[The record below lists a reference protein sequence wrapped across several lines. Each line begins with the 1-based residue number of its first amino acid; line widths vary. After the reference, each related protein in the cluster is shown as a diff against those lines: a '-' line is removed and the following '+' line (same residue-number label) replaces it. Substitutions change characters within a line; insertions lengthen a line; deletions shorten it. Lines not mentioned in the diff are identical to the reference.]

1 MGRVLVACES
11 SGVVRDAFIEA
22 GHDAISCDLLE
33 TESPGPHIQRD
44 VRPLLR
50 ERWDLVI
57 AHPPCRFLANS
68 GVQYMH
74 KYPDR
79 RGNMESAAA
88 FFLECLN
95 ANAPL
100 VAVENPTPHK
110 YAREIIG
117 RESFAVHP
125 WMFGDGFS
133 KRTCFWTRGLPPLL
147 ATELGDKSDLL
158 SWHTKTSKMKG
169 EARRRERSRFHRGM
183 AAAMATQWS
192 SFIDGQ

>member
-1 MGRVLVACES
+1 MKILIFCEF
-11 SGVVRDAFIEA
+11 SGVVREAFRAE
-22 GHDAISCDLLE
+22 GHDAMSCDLLP
-33 TESPGPHIQRD
+33 TEIPGPHYQGDGRH
-44 VRPLLR
+44 LLR
-50 ERWDLVI
+50 LPWDLVI

-79 RGNMESAAA
+79 RGNMELAAA

-95 ANAPL
+95 ANAER
-100 VAVENPTPHK
+100 VAVENPTPHR

-125 WMFGDGFS
+125 WMFGEPFS

-147 ATELGDKSDLL
+147 ATRIGDQRDSL
-158 SWHTKTSKMKG
+158 SWHTKTSKIPG
-169 EARRRERSRFHRGM
+169 EARRHERSRFHPGM
-183 AAAMATQWS
+183 ARAMAIQW
-192 SFIDGQ
+192 GRL